1 MKRKMIV
8 LVTAII
14 IAMTAQ
20 AQSPFF
26 KKCENVKGVTTVYI
40 SKAMLKMA
48 GNIEGL
54 GVSDKSLLSQKIDNV
69 QIVNSENSEGR
80 AYLDKHL
87 GMISH
92 EKGYEILMKINE
104 DDENVTIYRQEL
116 DKKKSRF
123 VVITKEPD
131 EISVVTIEGAM
142 TIEDVS
148 RCVKK

>member
-1 MKRKMIV
+1 MKRKMIA

-20 AQSPFF
+20 AQRPFF

-40 SKAMLKMA
+40 SNAMLKMA

-54 GVSDKSLLSQKIDNV
+54 GVSDKSLLSKKIDNV

-87 GMISH
+87 GMISP

-104 DDENVTIYRQEL
+104 DDENVTIYRQDL